1 MPAPD
6 NPGRDGPG
14 PDDPGRWLPY
24 PDRTIVDTGLVNYLA
39 GLVGTGQLPG
49 DIEAIV
55 AERARRLTAVEEAA
69 ARAAAGGEL
78 LTAADPDRITTPYA
92 ERAGAGES
100 GPTLF
105 GQPDTVAD
113 IDRMFAQAQAR
124 GHVLTG
130 DAMSHYRRLDALAAA
145 DARLTALS
153 GRWNIGREDPGSF
166 VPGDVPALRYLAANP
181 SIEYARRILTGP
193 WDGQVEQALASDRAL
208 RLLSE
213 SAMVYA
219 ATPYFLP
226 TSTAT
231 AIMDS
236 SPMTEAELT
245 SELRLP
251 FDAVAVYF
259 GADLEFDPAM
269 LAWPSGLD
277 DPDRASA
284 YRALSIAAGLGDPGE
299 TVGDLTRAVRDL
311 GGWLTGVVLFA
322 GPGGLGLDDLVL
334 WIVATPPPP
343 EAVGTAALDRLR
355 GIIHGARSA
364 STLAPLVANLAAAVT
379 WGAWTGPRPL
389 PWPLPPAH
397 KDAARLI
404 RKTGTLRRAERRG
417 ALAGVHVLDL
427 DRTLAPGRARAARD
441 QGRPESERARPRPHP
456 RRGHWRR
463 SRAGPRDGWWYVR
476 HWIPGRMVAL
486 DGARHAAGVSV
497 YRLPLPP
504 GAPPAARRAPGRDN
518 PEEEREA

>member
-1 MPAPD
+1 MP
-6 NPGRDGPG
+6 N
-14 PDDPGRWLPY
+14 PDDLDDALGDDALGRSAIA
-24 PDRTIVDTGLVNYLA
+24 DAGFNYLA
-39 GLVGTGQLPG
+39 GLVGTGQLPEEV
-49 DIEAIV
+49 EAIV
-55 AERARRLTAVEEAA
+55 AERARRLTAGEQAA

-78 LTAADPDRITTPYA
+78 LAAADPDRITTPYA
-92 ERAGAGES
+92 DRAGAGES

-105 GQPDTVAD
+105 GQPETLAD
-113 IDRMFAQAQAR
+113 INRMFALAQAQ

-130 DAMSHYRRLDALAAA
+130 NAMTHFRRLDALVGA

-153 GRWNIGREDPGSF
+153 GRWDIGREDPGSF
-166 VPGDVPALRYLAANP
+166 IPGDVPALRYLAANP

-193 WDGQVEQALASDRAL
+193 WDEEAVRALANDRAL

-213 SAMVYA
+213 AAMVYA

-231 AIMDS
+231 AIMDT
-236 SPMTEAELT
+236 SPMTEAELA

-251 FDAVAVYF
+251 FPAVAVYF

-269 LAWPSGLD
+269 LAWSPGLD
-277 DPDRASA
+277 DPDRTTA

-379 WGAWTGPRPL
+379 WGAWTEPRP
-389 PWPLPPAH
+389 PPKPLPPGQR
-397 KDAARLI
+397 DAARLI
-404 RKTGTLRRAERRG
+404 RKTGAMRRAERRG

-441 QGRPESERARPRPHP
+441 HGPTGTDRARPRPHP

-463 SRAGPRDGWWYVR
+463 SRVGPRDGWWYVR
-476 HWIPGRMVAL
+476 HWIPGRVVAL

-504 GAPPAARRAPGRDN
+504 AARRALGRDD
-518 PEEEREA
+518 PEEG